1 MKEKGLVP
9 YFLIMKR
16 YLSAVVAVAMSC
28 EFAYAQ
34 SGTNSPYSQYGLGIL
49 SDQAA
54 GFNRGMNGLG
64 LGFHEHNQINFSNPA
79 SYSALDSL
87 TFIFDAGVSGQI
99 TSFKEGGNKKNA
111 QNADFEY
118 VVAGF
123 RAFKHLGVSFGLVPY
138 TNIGYSY
145 ASTQTI
151 KGDLDNRKATNTYSG
166 SGGIHQVYLGLGW
179 QPLAGFSIGVNGSYL
194 YGNYTK
200 TVVNGYSDSYV
211 NTLTKQYTADVRSY
225 KVDFG
230 LQYTARL
237 SKKDQLTLGLT
248 YGLGH
253 KIGGKP
259 TMEIISNN
267 SQSGVADTTS
277 FPQTGQANLNLEI
290 PNTIG
295 AGLMYDHANAVKIGL
310 DYNIQKWSSVKAPSY
325 ETSGSNATDY
335 SMRKGFYK
343 NRHKFTLGAEICPQE
358 YGMKF
363 WQRVHYRA
371 GVSYSTPYYIIN
383 SSDGPK
389 EISASIGLGI
399 PIANKW
405 NNRSLLNI
413 SCQWVKQSAKNFITE
428 NTFRINIGLTFN
440 ERWFAKWKVE

>member
-1 MKEKGLVP
+1 MFRT
-9 YFLIMKR
+9 FLIMKR

-34 SGTNSPYSQYGLGIL
+34 SGTNSPYSQYGLGVL

-79 SYSALDSL
+79 SYSSLDSL

-123 RAFKHLGVSFGLVPY
+123 RAFKHLGVSFGLVPF

-151 KGDLDNRKATNTYSG
+151 KGDQDNRKATNTYSG

-277 FPQTGQANLNLEI
+277 FPQTGQANLNLET
-290 PNTIG
+290 PNNIG
-295 AGLMYDHANAVKIGL
+295 VGLMYDHANAVKIGL
-310 DYNIQKWSSVKAPSY
+310 DYNLQKWSSVKAPSY
-325 ETSGSNATDY
+325 ETSGSNAADY

-343 NRHKFTLGAEICPQE
+343 NRHKFTLGTEICPQE

-371 GVSYSTPYYIIN
+371 GVSYATPYCIIN

-389 EISASIGLGI
+389 EISASIGFGI

-405 NNRSLLNI
+405 NNRSLLNV
-413 SCQWVKQSAKNFITE
+413 SCQWVQQSAKNFITE